1 MKTKFMKLGDITS
14 KDFMNDPKRL
24 GITLSRYKF
33 VGKMFEDYKSVL
45 EIGAGDG
52 FKSLSLKDSFKEL
65 TLSDIKTIKKNN
77 FDKIYK
83 FKNIKYIINNFVNKP
98 LNQTFDGIYALDVL
112 EHIEKKNENKFIVNV
127 KKSLKTNGSL
137 IIGMPSLQ
145 SQKYASKLAKKEHVN
160 CKTKKEL
167 KIFLSKFFNNVYMFS
182 MNDEVLHTGFD
193 DLSHYILGV
202 CN

>member
-1 MKTKFMKLGDITS
+1 
-14 KDFMNDPKRL
+14 
-24 GITLSRYKF
+24 
-33 VGKMFEDYKSVL
+33 
-45 EIGAGDG
+45 
-52 FKSLSLKDSFKEL
+52 
-65 TLSDIKTIKKNN
+65 
-77 FDKIYK
+77 
-83 FKNIKYIINNFVNKP
+83 
-98 LNQTFDGIYALDVL
+98 
-112 EHIEKKNENKFIVNV
+112 
-127 KKSLKTNGSL
+127 
-137 IIGMPSLQ
+137 MPSLQ